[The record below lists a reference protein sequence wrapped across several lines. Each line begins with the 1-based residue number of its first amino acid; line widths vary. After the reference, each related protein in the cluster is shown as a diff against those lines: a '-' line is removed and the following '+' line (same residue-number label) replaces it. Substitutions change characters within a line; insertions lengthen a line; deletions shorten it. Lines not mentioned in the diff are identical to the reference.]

1 MEVILIPQFDPNK
14 FDELLLEN
22 KPNHMVGVPSHYG
35 NIIHSKNKNYSYN
48 TDTVKSIEISKQ
60 VDTQ

>member
-1 MEVILIPQFDPNK
+1 MAVDNSV
-14 FDELLLEN
+14 N
-22 KPNHMVGVPSHYG
+22 MR
-35 NIIHSKNKNYSYN
+35 IIIIYNKNKNYSYN